1 MSQALCVTVRQCP
14 SWVKSGP
21 LPSLRLGRFT
31 PQSPKAGVAR
41 LPRYIRCVS
50 GPDSCAAAKLRI
62 QSPPRRLAA
71 HYGSRVQ
78 YALRTERYA
87 CAASSNPFLDTA
99 VNTTPTRNG
108 LPSLSVSAVVATR
121 SNGRPRRLGPLWV
134 CSVVTGVVS
143 CSVFTVARGVSP
155 NSQRGGRGQT
165 CGRIQST
172 GGRTEHAR

>member
-1 MSQALCVTVRQCP
+1 MSELGQKR
-14 SWVKSGP
+14 P

-31 PQSPKAGVAR
+31 PQSAKAGVAR
-41 LPRYIRCVS
+41 LPRYIRCVW

-121 SNGRPRRLGPLWV
+121 HAQGIDGAGGRGRL
-134 CSVVTGVVS
+134 C
-143 CSVFTVARGVSP
+143 RGA
-155 NSQRGGRGQT
+155 RGGRAG
-165 CGRIQST
+165 GPPPGGGHDPGPPPRR
-172 GGRTEHAR
+172 GGRPPHR

>member
-1 MSQALCVTVRQCP
+1 VVRYSPAMSELGQKRPQASRACLDISVACRDLTHALQQN
-14 SWVKSGP
+14 GAFNH
-21 LPSLRLGRFT
+21 LRGGS
-31 PQSPKAGVAR
+31 Q
-41 LPRYIRCVS
+41 
-50 GPDSCAAAKLRI
+50 
-62 QSPPRRLAA
+62 A